1 MPKYIKKLPSLFIF
15 VFYHQLFDEKLY
27 NNLVNKRIIIAFAI
41 LIGILA
47 ASNIILE
54 LKKPSV
60 SSKII
65 SPLGKSFSIDSVV
78 KKHEN
83 PKYLTYGYLPY
94 WSIDQEKYF
103 QYDKLTDIS
112 YFGLY
117 INSDGSFKTL
127 TEDGEPNPGYDTW
140 KNDDRLNKIIENANR
155 YNTRISLTIIA
166 HEDDASDKFLN
177 CKNCWETLSKNLS
190 NELEFKKIKDV
201 NLNFEYAEFTDGIT
215 ADKYTEFV
223 GFINKRL
230 KEKFGNDQ
238 KLVVST
244 FADALV
250 KERVTKIPDVANVA
264 DAIFIMGYDFHRPD
278 SEKAGPVSPLNGKGV
293 YAEYDI
299 ETMLNDYLSYLP
311 PNKIILGLPYYGY
324 NWVVKEGIPN
334 AERIPGTDDIGFSQ
348 PQTYSA
354 IMDTILEVKPQIKW
368 DDLGKVPYFIYKS
381 PSTNSTREV
390 YYENAESLRLKYELI
405 RNNKLLGVGIWA
417 LGYDGGYI
425 ELWNLLG
432 EYFSN
437 GKQ

>member
-1 MPKYIKKLPSLFIF
+1 
-15 VFYHQLFDEKLY
+15 
-27 NNLVNKRIIIAFAI
+27 
-41 LIGILA
+41 
-47 ASNIILE
+47 
-54 LKKPSV
+54 
-60 SSKII
+60 
-65 SPLGKSFSIDSVV
+65 
-78 KKHEN
+78 
-83 PKYLTYGYLPY
+83 
-94 WSIDQEKYF
+94 
-103 QYDKLTDIS
+103 
-112 YFGLY
+112 
-117 INSDGSFKTL
+117 
-127 TEDGEPNPGYDTW
+127 
-140 KNDDRLNKIIENANR
+140 DRLNKIIENANR

-201 NLNFEYAEFTDGIT
+201 NLNFEYAEFTDDIT

>member
-1 MPKYIKKLPSLFIF
+1 
-15 VFYHQLFDEKLY
+15 
-27 NNLVNKRIIIAFAI
+27 
-41 LIGILA
+41 
-47 ASNIILE
+47 
-54 LKKPSV
+54 
-60 SSKII
+60 
-65 SPLGKSFSIDSVV
+65 
-78 KKHEN
+78 
-83 PKYLTYGYLPY
+83 
-94 WSIDQEKYF
+94 
-103 QYDKLTDIS
+103 
-112 YFGLY
+112 
-117 INSDGSFKTL
+117 
-127 TEDGEPNPGYDTW
+127 
-140 KNDDRLNKIIENANR
+140 
-155 YNTRISLTIIA
+155 
-166 HEDDASDKFLN
+166 
-177 CKNCWETLSKNLS
+177 
-190 NELEFKKIKDV
+190 
-201 NLNFEYAEFTDGIT
+201 
-215 ADKYTEFV
+215 
-223 GFINKRL
+223 
-230 KEKFGNDQ
+230 
-238 KLVVST
+238 
-244 FADALV
+244 
-250 KERVTKIPDVANVA
+250 
-264 DAIFIMGYDFHRPD
+264 MGYDFHRPD

-425 ELWNLLG
+425 ELWNLLS